1 MSKFS
6 VRLGAFLTTAIW
18 GLSHSASVYAEAS
31 LKDERPNKEGIL
43 FEQYR
48 DWQAA
53 AESFFTEDGELRTIC
68 SIHTGGDGDSSIQ
81 VSISNGDVLPP
92 DGMPYVEYQEATA
105 RGYPTQLQQNQAV
118 LWIIHIGGKG
128 YSYGA
133 EAYTGVDE
141 EGIPYANVSVNGDE
155 LNVLR
160 GFAKGRQVVLLDE
173 YSGGDLYVASLKG
186 FSAAYR
192 KMSAW
197 CGFSPNSV
205 LK

>member
-1 MSKFS
+1 MNKYS
-6 VRLGAFLTTAIW
+6 VRPGAFLMTVIW
-18 GLSHSASVYAEAS
+18 SLSYCAPVYAEAQ
-31 LKDERPNKEGIL
+31 LTDESPNKEGTL
-43 FEQYR
+43 FEQYG

-68 SIHTGGDGDSSIQ
+68 SIHTGGDGDSSVT

-92 DGMPYVEYQEATA
+92 DGMPYIEYQEATA

-118 LWIIHIGGKG
+118 RWIIHTGGKG

-133 EAYTGVDE
+133 EAYAGVDE
-141 EGIPYANVSVNGDE
+141 EGIPYANVSINGDE

-186 FSAAYR
+186 FSASYR

-197 CGFSPNSV
+197 CGFSPDSV